1 MFVILCIHE
10 SKVHSLAFKCLV
22 WPQLEYACQV
32 WNPHLVK
39 DIQMFE
45 AIEKH
50 AARWIHAKWN
60 HDTYTWSKTTEVC
73 KNFAGQA
80 LLTDVTIYVFHSCL
94 ILYIRGILYHLIL
107 IAPSRLLLIWD
118 PIHYHCKQLTLPS
131 MHITT
136 LTLSTFLFVELFSS
150 WYCVIAYC
158 QPVPTIY
165 MFLLSHLANICTCL
179 IFIVIWHNL

>member
-1 MFVILCIHE
+1 MFAMLCIHE

-39 DIQMFE
+39 DIQMLE

-60 HDTYTWSKTTEVC
+60 YDTYTWSKTTEVC

-80 LLTDVTIYVFHSCL
+80 LLTDVTIYVLHSCL
-94 ILYIRGILYHLIL
+94 ILHIRGVLYSLIL
-107 IAPSRLLLIWD
+107 IAPSKLLLISLQTVNSSINAYRCSYFVNIPFLWNSALC
-118 PIHYHCKQLTLPS
+118 HCLLPANS
-131 MHITT
+131 DK
-136 LTLSTFLFVELFSS
+136 
-150 WYCVIAYC
+150 
-158 QPVPTIY
+158 IY
-165 MFLLSHLANICTCL
+165 VL
-179 IFIVIWHNL
+179 IFSLS